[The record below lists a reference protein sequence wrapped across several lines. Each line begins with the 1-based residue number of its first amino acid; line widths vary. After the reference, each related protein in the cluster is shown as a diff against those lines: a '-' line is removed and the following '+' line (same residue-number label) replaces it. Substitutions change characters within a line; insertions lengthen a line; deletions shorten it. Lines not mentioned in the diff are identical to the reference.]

1 MILKEGLLRCSFISN
16 GTNMNQPKN
25 CSHMT
30 YSSSSNF
37 RSKCNNSKCS
47 NNSNSCCNNSKCSSS
62 SSSSSRAALA
72 MVEALNMEAKL
83 QERKGKEGQ

>member
-1 MILKEGLLRCSFISN
+1 MILKEGLLRCNSISN
-16 GTNMNQPKN
+16 GTNRSQLKN
-25 CSHMT
+25 CSHVT
-30 YSSSSNF
+30 YSSSSS
-37 RSKCNNSKCS
+37 RRCNNSKCS
-47 NNSNSCCNNSKCSSS
+47 NN